1 MKKILL
7 ILGLLLI
14 AGSVSAEISKAGS
27 AGAQFLKIGVG
38 PKYQAMGDAS
48 TATVND
54 VYAAYWNPAGLA
66 YIDRSEVSFTNVNWV
81 LDINLNYVALAH
93 YFEEIGTFGVSA
105 SVLSMGDQEIT
116 TIDNQN
122 GTGDYYSATSY
133 AVAVSYA
140 RMLNDRFSFGGSVKY
155 VGERIHNESASGF
168 AFDFG
173 TQLHTG
179 FKSLR
184 LGMSITNLG
193 PELDFN
199 GPDLAVSSGQT
210 GAELK
215 TTAYDLPMTF
225 RFGLAYDVETGANSK
240 VTLTSELAHPNDNV
254 QQGAFGAEFG
264 LSEQYFL
271 RGGYKLNHDEA
282 GLTLGGGVRTAV
294 SSETRLLVDYAWQD
308 YGRLNN
314 THRFSVGFTF

>member
-1 MKKILL
+1 MN
-7 ILGLLLI
+7 LGLLLI
-14 AGSVSAEISKAGS
+14 AGSVSAEFSKAGS

-66 YIDRSEVSFTNVNWV
+66 FIERSEVSFTNVNWV

-133 AVAVSYA
+133 AIAFSYA

-155 VGERIHNESASGF
+155 VGERIHNENASGF

-199 GPDLAVSSGQT
+199 GPDLDVSAGQT

-215 TTAYDLPMTF
+215 TTGYDLPMTF

-240 VTLTSELAHPNDNV
+240 LTLTSELTHPNDNV

-264 LSEQYFL
+264 FSEQYFL

-282 GLTLGGGVRTAV
+282 GLTFGGGVRTAV